1 MNKELLSRDRDAD
14 TRPEGRHWPAAEIL
28 CAERFPLFLAS
39 IGPRVCH
46 EARRMCAR
54 FEAESTISGGY
65 RLDAPGAAPD
75 SSFSVLL
82 LLIECCRLPAIQF
95 VTLRSNGLAGS
106 WPLGPVLQSFL
117 GPVLQRLSIL
127 A

>member
-65 RLDAPGAAPD
+65 RLDAPGAAVTVLEMGVRTYALLECRTAVN
-75 SSFSVLL
+75 SFMSKQQ
-82 LLIECCRLPAIQF
+82 ISRAR
-95 VTLRSNGLAGS
+95 TALAHS
-106 WPLGPVLQSFL
+106 QVQ
-117 GPVLQRLSIL
+117 
-127 A
+127 